1 MQTRVGSTTCKRKQ
15 IRMHK
20 REQLCISEN
29 KNTQA
34 KTTTQM
40 GASAMKKKHNLQITN
55 FTKQS
60 RKRKQE
66 LKITQNVKKIKKI
79 FKILKKKRA
88 FESGREQRII

>member
-15 IRMHK
+15 IIMHK

-40 GASAMKKKHNLQITN
+40 RASAMTKKTQFTNYKPYKAKQKTKTRIKNNTKH
-55 FTKQS
+55 
-60 RKRKQE
+60 
-66 LKITQNVKKIKKI
+66 
-79 FKILKKKRA
+79 
-88 FESGREQRII
+88 